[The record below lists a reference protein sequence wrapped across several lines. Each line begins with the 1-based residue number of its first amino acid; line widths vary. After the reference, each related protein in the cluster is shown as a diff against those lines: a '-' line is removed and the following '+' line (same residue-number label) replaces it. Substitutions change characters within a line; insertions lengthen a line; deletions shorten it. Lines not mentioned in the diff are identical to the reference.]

1 MERLELEFGPDGTTF
16 RTGDWVAF
24 CWKAWYDEENFLGR
38 VIVMINRARIKAE
51 AKMIMKGARVSPYIM
66 TLLVMA
72 IVFVLDRVTDLV
84 EGGSPFY
91 SYGALQRYLEI
102 LESGNLDALEQMFAM
117 LRERTGETAFFLIL
131 VSLVGIILNG
141 GYYIYCIGIRRGAE
155 MPYATLADGLGS
167 AGKLIWCWV
176 QMSVKISLW
185 SLLFWI
191 PGIVARYRYRFAYY
205 NILTDSSLSAGDAIK
220 LSCQQ
225 TRGMKAELFVLDLS
239 FIGWSL
245 LSSVTFGLLD
255 IWLTP
260 YMTLCDLA
268 YFEEGQ
274 RRVGRGHFNGRQ
286 GDHMPPM
293 DGDPWG
299 PI

>member
-1 MERLELEFGPDGTTF
+1 ML
-16 RTGDWVAF
+16 
-24 CWKAWYDEENFLGR
+24 
-38 VIVMINRARIKAE
+38 NRAQIKAE

-66 TLLVMA
+66 TLLVLV
-72 IVFVLDRVTDLV
+72 ILFILDRVTDLV
-84 EGGSPFY
+84 QGGSPFY
-91 SYGALQRYLEI
+91 SYGMVERYMDI
-102 LESGNLDALEQMFAM
+102 LESGNLGALEEM
-117 LRERTGETAFFLIL
+117 TALLPVNIGAGLFFSIL
-131 VSLVGIILNG
+131 VSLAGIILNG
-141 GYYIYCIGIRRGAE
+141 GYYIYCMGVRRGAE

-167 AGKLIWCWV
+167 AGKLIWCGIL
-176 QMSVKISLW
+176 MYIKIFLW

-191 PGIVARYRYRFAYY
+191 PGIIAAYRYRFAYY
-205 NILTDSSLSAGDAIK
+205 NILTDASLSAGGAIQ

-225 TRGMKAELFVLDLS
+225 TRGMKGDLFVLDLS
-239 FIGWSL
+239 FFGWML
-245 LSSVTFGLLD
+245 LSSITFGLLD

-274 RRVGRGHFNGRQ
+274 RRVGRGYFNDRQ
-286 GDHMPPM
+286 GNHMPPM